1 MTLYAEKV
9 TGAGA
14 EIFLAMAEKFHIED
28 GHPLTPSGKASIRD
42 VAAGVDLAPAFFLVE
57 NNEKIGF
64 FVLSL
69 GYSPEHGGTDGFID
83 DIYIAPQHRGR
94 GLGRQAL
101 DRRIPHL
108 RHPCAFAGSRSQPR
122 PRLPSI
128 HIDRLHRH
136 QTPPATNVVGRRRM
150 KSEHFCS

>member
-101 DRRIPHL
+101 DLALVESRNCGIRVLLLEVEANNDRAYHLYTSIGFTDTKRRLL
-108 RHPCAFAGSRSQPR
+108 RMLLA
-122 PRLPSI
+122 
-128 HIDRLHRH
+128 
-136 QTPPATNVVGRRRM
+136 
-150 KSEHFCS
+150 EEE